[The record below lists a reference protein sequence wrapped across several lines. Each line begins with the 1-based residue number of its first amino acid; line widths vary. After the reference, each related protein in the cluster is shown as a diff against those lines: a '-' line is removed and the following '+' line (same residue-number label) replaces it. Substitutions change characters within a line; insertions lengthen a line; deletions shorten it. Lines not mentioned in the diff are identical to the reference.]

1 VLALQELVAHCR
13 PAFDDAELVTPE
25 AVARVYQAKLGALR
39 HEVLLAV
46 ALDGR
51 NRIIGEFELTSGG
64 RHSTSLTPSDVFR
77 PLIRA
82 GASSFVLV
90 HNHPSGDPK
99 PSADDVKMTCVIRM
113 FGHGLGIVLHDHIV
127 VTADGHTSLLDQGFL
142 EETDDETRSTDQAV
156 QG

>member
-1 VLALQELVAHCR
+1 
-13 PAFDDAELVTPE
+13 
-25 AVARVYQAKLGALR
+25 
-39 HEVLLAV
+39 
-46 ALDGR
+46 
-51 NRIIGEFELTSGG
+51 
-64 RHSTSLTPSDVFR
+64 
-77 PLIRA
+77 
-82 GASSFVLV
+82 V